1 MSQKFRNSLFGFNK
15 EDVMSYIV
23 ESKEKENRTSKELGE
38 LRRELS
44 ENRTELESVRSDFDE
59 TNRKLEAA
67 LKELSEFKAKEQEI
81 DRLCDSIGKLYLVAQ
96 TNAASI
102 IESAKQNR
110 DESEKLVNSNLSAA
124 DEATRRFDE
133 MGTNLKAKTE
143 EFLRS
148 IDELKNLA
156 AETKDTVTGN
166 NEEIEKHSK
175 EAERLLAFAGTDK

>member
-1 MSQKFRNSLFGFNK
+1 MGWKFRNSLFGFNK
-15 EDVMSYIV
+15 EDVLSFVV
-23 ESKEKENRTSKELGE
+23 ESRNKENLTEKELTEIKQ
-38 LRRELS
+38 ELS
-44 ENRTELESVRSDFDE
+44 DSKAELESVKTKYYDAD
-59 TNRKLEAA
+59 TKLTAA
-67 LKELSEFKAKEQEI
+67 LEELEKFKAKEQHI
-81 DRLCDSIGKLYLVAQ
+81 DRLCESIGKLYLVAQ
-96 TNAASI
+96 SNAASI
-102 IESAKQNR
+102 IESAKQSR

-156 AETKDTVTGN
+156 AETKETVNSN

-175 EAERLLAFAGTDK
+175 EAECLLAFAGADK